1 MDKERRWL
9 LEERAHR
16 CVGRLNRHRFDARF
30 FEERGL
36 FLAEIKGVIKEAKT
50 VGFGGSA
57 TLRSLGLAEMAD
69 VMGKEVLDHGHEG
82 LSFEES
88 LAARRGQQRCDL
100 FFTSANALSETGEI
114 VNVDGI
120 GNRTNAMCFGPKR
133 VVVVAGFN
141 KIAPDLSR
149 ALERVRQVAGP
160 MRAKSLG
167 VDTPCA
173 QTGVCSDCNAP
184 MRICNITTV
193 LHRKPML
200 TDVSVFVVGEE
211 LGY

>member
-1 MDKERRWL
+1 MHEEKNWL
-9 LEERAHR
+9 LENRAHR
-16 CVGRLNRHRFDARF
+16 CVDNLNKHRFNARYVASEDELKREIAKLL
-30 FEERGL
+30 EE
-36 FLAEIKGVIKEAKT
+36 AET

-57 TLRSLGLAEMAD
+57 TVRGLGIQGMAAS
-69 VMGKEVLDHGHEG
+69 MGKEVLDHGQEG
-82 LSFEES
+82 LTFEES
-88 LAARRGQQRCDL
+88 LAARRGQQVCDL
-100 FFTSANALSETGEI
+100 FFTSANGLSETGEI

-133 VVVVAGFN
+133 VVVVAGHN
-141 KIAPDLSR
+141 KITPDLHS
-149 ALERVRQVAGP
+149 ALDRVRKVAGP

-173 QTGVCSDCNAP
+173 VTGVCSDCNAP
-184 MRICNITTV
+184 MRICNITTI

-200 TDVSVFVVGEE
+200 SEVVVFVVGEE